1 MFKNVLLWVVIAV
14 VLMSVFNNFGS
25 RTGQNNAALSYSQ
38 FIDAVKSGQVQN
50 VILDDENG
58 IKGQLQSGERFTSY
72 APNDPHLI
80 DDLLASGV
88 EIKAQA
94 ATEESMLM
102 QIFISWFP
110 MLLLIGVWVFFM
122 RQMQGG
128 AGGKGGPMSFGK
140 SKARML
146 EEDQIKV
153 TFADVAGCDEAKE
166 EVEEMVDFLK
176 DPAKYQKLG
185 GKIPRG
191 ALMVVPMPENQV
203 C

>member
-1 MFKNVLLWVVIAV
+1 
-14 VLMSVFNNFGS
+14 
-25 RTGQNNAALSYSQ
+25 
-38 FIDAVKSGQVQN
+38 
-50 VILDDENG
+50 
-58 IKGQLQSGERFTSY
+58 
-72 APNDPHLI
+72 
-80 DDLLASGV
+80 
-88 EIKAQA
+88 
-94 ATEESMLM
+94 
-102 QIFISWFP
+102 
-110 MLLLIGVWVFFM
+110 M

-185 GKIPRG
+185 GKIPPS
-191 ALMVVPMPENQV
+191 VPSKPSISTNS
-203 C
+203 

>member
-1 MFKNVLLWVVIAV
+1 
-14 VLMSVFNNFGS
+14 
-25 RTGQNNAALSYSQ
+25 
-38 FIDAVKSGQVQN
+38 
-50 VILDDENG
+50 
-58 IKGQLQSGERFTSY
+58 
-72 APNDPHLI
+72 
-80 DDLLASGV
+80 V

-94 ATEESMLM
+94 ADQESMLM

-153 TFADVAGCDEAKE
+153 TFADVAGCAYHVHAKHQHQRT
-166 EVEEMVDFLK
+166 FL
-176 DPAKYQKLG
+176 Q
-185 GKIPRG
+185 
-191 ALMVVPMPENQV
+191 NQTLK
-203 C
+203 